1 VTLAGRVVQ
10 PGTPAQGAAGEV
22 LRVGRCVSGVR
33 VYLAFRGGI
42 DVEPTLAS
50 RATDLLTGLGPP
62 PLRAGDELP
71 LGPEPPESPGRETPA
86 PPPPTPQPTLHVH
99 PGPRADWFTDTALDR
114 LVSEPWRVSAS
125 SNRVGVR
132 LEGSPLERRAPGEL
146 LSEGVA
152 TGALQV
158 PASGQP
164 ILLLA
169 DHPTTGGYPVIA
181 VVATVDLPLAG
192 QLAPGATVRF
202 AVVI

>member
-1 VTLAGRVVQ
+1 
-10 PGTPAQGAAGEV
+10 
-22 LRVGRCVSGVR
+22 VGRCVSGVR
-33 VYLAFRGGI
+33 TYVAFRGGI
-42 DVEPTLAS
+42 DVDPTLGS
-50 RATDLLTGLGPP
+50 RSTDLLTGLGPP
-62 PLRAGDELP
+62 PLRAGDVLA
-71 LGPEPPESPGRETPA
+71 LGPEPPERPVGRTPLPRT
-86 PPPPTPQPTLHVH
+86 PPQHPTLRVH
-99 PGPRADWFTDTALDR
+99 PGPRGDWFADTALDR
-114 LVSEPWRVSAS
+114 LVSEPWRVSPS

-132 LEGSPLERRAPGEL
+132 LEGPPLERRGPGEL

-158 PASGQP
+158 PASGRP

-181 VVATVDLPLAG
+181 VVTTADLPIAG